1 MRSLTT
7 RIFFLLRPP
16 FTNVSCDTLTH
27 WCQIEHW
34 VTLGCLYIGA
44 VFYSFLISY
53 VIGILNTSYFAQT
66 SFEEKFMQVDG
77 WMRAKKMP
85 TELRNQVMDNFRK
98 FHLNGNLYDD
108 SVLRF
113 IVPSDLVDIHRVQ
126 AEQLLK
132 RIPFFANLLESDGLI
147 KELAFHMDRVVM
159 SKNETIF
166 GESVHGDSVCF
177 IESGLVELYLPSCDD
192 PNYRVIGE
200 LCFFGEVSPLFGT
213 LRTAAARVKRDCVL
227 FQIASHDFLEVL
239 KDFPRASK
247 ALKKVALE
255 RLNRVQAYRHPDP
268 DDVDELAK
276 DDDIDT
282 QDARVAK
289 KENDQSDSGIV
300 DKNHGGSITVATAVN
315 PV

>member
-1 MRSLTT
+1 
-7 RIFFLLRPP
+7 
-16 FTNVSCDTLTH
+16 
-27 WCQIEHW
+27 
-34 VTLGCLYIGA
+34 
-44 VFYSFLISY
+44 
-53 VIGILNTSYFAQT
+53 
-66 SFEEKFMQVDG
+66 
-77 WMRAKKMP
+77 
-85 TELRNQVMDNFRK
+85 
-98 FHLNGNLYDD
+98 
-108 SVLRF
+108 
-113 IVPSDLVDIHRVQ
+113 
-126 AEQLLK
+126 
-132 RIPFFANLLESDGLI
+132 
-147 KELAFHMDRVVM
+147 
-159 SKNETIF
+159 
-166 GESVHGDSVCF
+166 
-177 IESGLVELYLPSCDD
+177 
-192 PNYRVIGE
+192 VIGE

-300 DKNHGGSITVATAVN
+300 DKNHGGSITVATQILPAGRESCSSYCQTSIATEPHCRRLGSTVAN
-315 PV
+315 ILSTL